1 MSDSPAPSHLIGRV
15 GMVAMVER
23 VRAHAPGRLVVLQE
37 PAGLLTDLV
46 DSPTPVFGWQ
56 CHLLGEPV
64 QIDGKA
70 RRDLHVPDHCLTP
83 ISHLT
88 QDQIRQLTRDHASQ
102 DFDRTLADLGRILSR
117 TSMSAS
123 DLERSVDRAAIQ
135 WGIERCL
142 ETVSAAQAL
151 RDAGFRQH
159 HPDGNALRW
168 VVANGDVQ
176 LILDADQD
184 LCGHWMVSS
193 RGRSSREIYCDETR
207 LPPDGA
213 RGLLLRQVLGLWR
226 SAFGDAPV
234 PDGLSPAVIYG
245 QHQAAI
251 GRAVRPPQLRVDP
264 QVFRAVRRWL
274 TTRFNHLDRATP
286 VRFSHLE
293 AMLRIEV
300 DGVAFGCPAQG
311 VWVHRC
317 SVDLGNLLSIDAWVL
332 RQRSLTLEM
341 TPDRLEGNGW
351 PLRATLT

>member
-1 MSDSPAPSHLIGRV
+1 
-15 GMVAMVER
+15 MVAMVER
-23 VRAHAPGRLVVLQE
+23 VRAHAQGRLVVLQE
-37 PAGLLTDLV
+37 PAGLLTCLV
-46 DSPTPVFGWQ
+46 GSPTPVFGWR

-64 QIDGKA
+64 RIDGKA

-83 ISHLT
+83 ISQLT

-102 DFDRTLADLGRILSR
+102 DFDRTLSDLGRILSR
-117 TSMSAS
+117 TSIKAA

-135 WGIERCL
+135 WSIERCL

-151 RDAGFRQH
+151 RDAGFRQR
-159 HPDGNALRW
+159 HPDGDALRW
-168 VVANGDVQ
+168 VVARGGVE

-213 RGLLLRQVLGLWR
+213 RGLLLRQVLALWR

-234 PDGLSPAVIYG
+234 PDGLSPAITYG

-251 GRAVRPPQLRVDP
+251 GRAVKPPQLRVDP
-264 QVFRAVRRWL
+264 QAFRAVQRWL
-274 TTRFNHLDRATP
+274 TKRFNHLDRATP
-286 VRFSHLE
+286 VRFSHSE
-293 AMLRIEV
+293 AMLRMEV

-311 VWVHRC
+311 VWAHQCTVE
-317 SVDLGNLLSIDAWVL
+317 LGHLLSMHGMVL

-341 TPDRLEGNGW
+341 TADRLEVNGW
-351 PLRATLT
+351 PLRMCLC